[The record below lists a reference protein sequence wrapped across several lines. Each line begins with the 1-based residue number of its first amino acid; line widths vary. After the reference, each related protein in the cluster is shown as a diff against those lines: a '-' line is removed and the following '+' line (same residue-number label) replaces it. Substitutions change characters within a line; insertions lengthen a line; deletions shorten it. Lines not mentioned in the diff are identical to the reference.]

1 MISSFFKVSREKLT
15 IILLLMCLILRQNIF
30 SGEPVPEDQPL
41 LLSGAVLRDYQ
52 VDGFQWMAK
61 LYENGINGIL
71 GDEMGLGKTIQV
83 IALFCHLIEMGV
95 TGNNWFFSHR
105 ATV

>member
-1 MISSFFKVSREKLT
+1 LNF
-15 IILLLMCLILRQNIF
+15 F
-30 SGEPVPEDQPL
+30 SGEPVPVDQPL
-41 LLSGAVLRDYQ
+41 LLTGTVLRDYQ

-95 TGNNWFFSHR
+95 TGIRFVSKFVMQQVLYNG
-105 ATV
+105 TPL